1 MNMNI
6 PYPKSIRYTMNLK
19 LLAACLIL
27 SSANVFAEVK
37 NINNHEIIS
46 FMKNGVPVVDIRRA
60 EEWSDTG
67 VIKQSNLLTFF
78 DKQGNHNIDKWLPEL
93 KKIVKEGD
101 PVIII
106 CRSGKRSGIVSKF
119 LDEQADFTSVYN
131 ASGGMLSWINSNN
144 KTIKPN

>member
-1 MNMNI
+1 MKTKI
-6 PYPKSIRYTMNLK
+6 FTIIF
-19 LLAACLIL
+19 LLFA
-27 SSANVFAEVK
+27 SQVFAEVK
-37 NINNHEIIS
+37 EVNNQEIKS
-46 FMKNGVPVVDIRRA
+46 LMQSGVPIIDIRRA
-60 EEWSDTG
+60 SEWQDTG
-67 VIKQSNLLTFF
+67 VIKQSHLMTFF
-78 DKQGNHNIDKWLPEL
+78 DKKGNHNIDKWLPKL
-93 KKIVKEGD
+93 KKIAKEGD

>member
-1 MNMNI
+1 MFKQSQFVI
-6 PYPKSIRYTMNLK
+6 
-19 LLAACLIL
+19 CLYIL
-27 SSANVFAEVK
+27 TTQAFAEVK
-37 NINNHEIIS
+37 EVNNQEIMS
-46 FMKNGVPVVDIRRA
+46 LMQSGVPIIDIRRA

-78 DKQGNHNIDKWLPEL
+78 DKQGKHNIDKWLPEL

-119 LDEQADFTSVYN
+119 LDEQADFTNVYN

-144 KTIKPN
+144 TTIKPN

>member
-1 MNMNI
+1 MYRIEIM
-6 PYPKSIRYTMNLK
+6 KTK
-19 LLAACLIL
+19 LLTIKILAICLL
-27 SSANVFAEVK
+27 LVTSQAFSEVK
-37 NINNHEIIS
+37 DVDNQEIMS
-46 FMKNGVPVVDIRRA
+46 LMQSGVPIIDIRRA

-78 DKQGNHNIDKWLPEL
+78 DKQGKHNIDKWLPEL

-119 LDEQADFTSVYN
+119 LDEQSNFTNVYN
-131 ASGGMLSWINSNN
+131 ASGGMLSWVGSKN
-144 KTIKPN
+144 KTVKPN

>member
-1 MNMNI
+1 M
-6 PYPKSIRYTMNLK
+6 KKK
-19 LLAACLIL
+19 LIAICLYIVT
-27 SSANVFAEVK
+27 AQAFAEVK
-37 NINNHEIIS
+37 EVNNQEIMS
-46 FMKNGVPVVDIRRA
+46 LMQSGVPIIDIRRA

-93 KKIVKEGD
+93 KNIAKESD

-119 LDEQADFTSVYN
+119 LDEQANFTNVYN
-131 ASGGMLSWINSNN
+131 ASGGILSWVGSKN
-144 KTIKPN
+144 KTVTPN

>member
-1 MNMNI
+1 MFKQSQFVI
-6 PYPKSIRYTMNLK
+6 
-19 LLAACLIL
+19 CLYIL
-27 SSANVFAEVK
+27 TTQAFAEVK
-37 NINNHEIIS
+37 EVNNQEIMS
-46 FMKNGVPVVDIRRA
+46 LMQSGVPIIDIRRA

-78 DKQGNHNIDKWLPEL
+78 DKQGKHNIDKWLPEL
-93 KKIVKEGD
+93 KKIVKEND

-119 LDEQADFTSVYN
+119 LDEQADFTNVYN

>member
-1 MNMNI
+1 MKI
-6 PYPKSIRYTMNLK
+6 KIFTIIF
-19 LLAACLIL
+19 LL
-27 SSANVFAEVK
+27 STSQVFAEVK
-37 NINNHEIIS
+37 EVNNQEIMS
-46 FMKNGVPVVDIRRA
+46 LMQSGVQIIDIRRA
-60 EEWSDTG
+60 EEWSHTG

-119 LDEQADFTSVYN
+119 LDEQANYTNVYN
-131 ASGGMLSWINSNN
+131 AAGGMLHWISSKN
-144 KTIKPN
+144 KIIKID

>member
-1 MNMNI
+1 MFKQSQFVI
-6 PYPKSIRYTMNLK
+6 
-19 LLAACLIL
+19 CLYIL
-27 SSANVFAEVK
+27 TTQAFAEVK
-37 NINNHEIIS
+37 EVNNQEIMS
-46 FMKNGVPVVDIRRA
+46 LMQSGVPIIDIRRA

-78 DKQGNHNIDKWLPEL
+78 DKQGKHNIDKWLPEL

-119 LDEQADFTSVYN
+119 LDEQADFTNVYN